1 MVSIYC
7 IEDINDLKYIG
18 STKLNVN
25 TRLLHH
31 IYDKK
36 NNKTCSSNKLNL
48 EYSTIYIL
56 ESCETNQR
64 KEREKYWINK
74 IDCVNIRKMDC
85 EDRVYEYDY
94 GNKYYK
100 SKNTYMKKIR
110 EYEKSWG
117 GRVDNNNNSLLKI
130 DINVFS

>member
-1 MVSIYC
+1 MG
-7 IEDINDLKYIG
+7 NG
-18 STKLNVN
+18 
-25 TRLLHH
+25 R
-31 IYDKK
+31 
-36 NNKTCSSNKLNL
+36 
-48 EYSTIYIL
+48 YIL
-56 ESCETNQR
+56 ETCESNQR

-74 IDCVNIRKMDC
+74 IDCVNVRKMDC

>member
-48 EYSTIYIL
+48 EYSTIYLL
-56 ESCETNQR
+56 ESCDIDKR

-74 IDCVNIRKMDC
+74 IDCVNVRKMDC
-85 EDRVYEYDY
+85 EDRVYNY
-94 GNKYYK
+94 GNKYYNYK
-100 SKNTYMKKIR
+100 LKKIYQTKIR

-117 GRVDNNNNSLLKI
+117 GRIDNNNNSLLKI
-130 DINVFS
+130 DLTIFS